1 MTINYKHTINLPKTD
16 FPMRANLAK
25 REPGILAFWDEINLY
40 QKLREAGEGKEK
52 WVLHDGPPYA
62 NGPLHIG
69 HAVNKILK
77 DVIVKSKTMSGCD
90 SPYVP
95 GWDCHGLPIEHE
107 VEKDLGRD
115 TYRNDPSRFRK
126 ACRAFAL
133 KQIDIQRQGF
143 IRMGVIGDWFNP
155 YLTMD
160 YRTEADTVRALA
172 RILEN
177 GHMMHDLMTVYW
189 CADCASALAEAE
201 VEYFDKKSTTVDVR
215 MAAADRKAALEIFGV
230 DSTADDMPVS
240 CVIWTTTPWTLPAN
254 RAVAIH
260 SAFDYSLIKSAV
272 AEGASEYLIIASDMI
287 ESCFARYGISDF
299 EVVGQTEG
307 RELLGL
313 RFSHPI
319 DKHDRQVPMIPS
331 EHVTLD
337 AGTGLVHTAPGHGHE
352 DFSLGKEHGLE
363 IYNPVG
369 PTGRFLENVPHI
381 GGKSVDEGG
390 KILIELLRSRGD
402 LVSSDVLAHSYA
414 HCWRHK
420 SPILYR
426 ATPQWFIS
434 MDRTGLRDR
443 ALEAIKSVQW
453 VPDWGEARID
463 GMVRNRPDWCL
474 SRQRVWGTPITMFT
488 HKETG
493 ELHPDTPEIFEKV
506 AKKVEQGGIDAWF
519 DTDASEFIGA
529 DSANY
534 QKLTDV
540 LDVWFDSGATHH
552 TVLNQRGEMTN
563 PAGMYLE
570 GSDQHRGWFQSSLL
584 VSTAVTDDAPY
595 QSVLTHGFTVDGKG
609 RKMSK
614 SVGNVIDPQEIINT
628 LGADVLRLW
637 VASTEYEAEMGISQ
651 EILTRTTDS
660 YRRIRNTARF
670 LVGNL
675 DGFEVSDCAPWG
687 EMLALDQWALHTAK
701 RLDEEI
707 VKAYD
712 DYRFHVICQKI
723 HRFCIVE
730 MGGFY
735 LDVIK
740 DRLYTM
746 PRSSRG
752 RLSAQTAMF
761 HILNAMVRWLAPV
774 LSFTAEEIWKYV
786 PGRTEQSIQLTA
798 WYEGWPAECFAD
810 DAVDERFWSRVIA
823 VRDEVNREIEVQR
836 NEGAVGSSL
845 NADAVIS
852 CTKATRDILEKLGD
866 ELKFVMITSS
876 TELKTIS
883 PPKKKKDSKSKA
895 EPVKVQIRRNEHPKC
910 IRCWHQT
917 ASVGT
922 HAEHPEICSRCVE
935 NIEGAGEVR
944 QFA

>member
-1 MTINYKHTINLPKTD
+1 MTNYKHTINLPKTD

-25 REPGILAFWDEINLY
+25 REPDTLAFWNEIDIY
-40 QKLREAGEGKEK
+40 QMLREVGKDKKK

-62 NGPLHIG
+62 NGALHIG

-77 DVIVKSKTMSGCD
+77 DVIVKSKTLAGYD

-107 VEKDLGRD
+107 VEKKLGREA
-115 TYRNDPSRFRK
+115 YRQDPAGFRK
-126 ACRAFAL
+126 ACRNFATQ
-133 KQIDIQRQGF
+133 QIDIQRKGF

-155 YLTMD
+155 YLTMNFK
-160 YRTEADTVRALA
+160 TEANTVRALA
-172 RILEN
+172 RIFKN

-189 CADCASALAEAE
+189 CSNCASALAEAE
-201 VEYFDKKSTTVDVR
+201 VEYFDKTSTTVDVR
-215 MAAADRKAALEIFGV
+215 LEAAQREAVLEAFGV
-230 DSTADDMPVS
+230 TAKSDDWPIS

-260 SAFDYSLIKSAV
+260 SVLEYSLVKSPLKSG
-272 AEGASEYLIIASDMI
+272 EFEYLIIASEMV
-287 ESCFARYGISDF
+287 ESCFERYGMTNY
-299 EVVGQTEG
+299 EVIARAEG
-307 RELLGL
+307 RQLIGL
-313 RFSHPI
+313 RFAHPI
-319 DKHDRQVPMIPS
+319 DRHDHIVPMIPS
-331 EHVTLD
+331 EHVTLE

-352 DFSLGKEHGLE
+352 DFALGKEHNLE

-369 PTGRFLENVPHI
+369 PNGSFLADVPHV

-390 KILIELLRSRGD
+390 QYLIELLASRGH
-402 LVSSDVLAHSYA
+402 LVASDEIEHSYA

-434 MDRTGLRDR
+434 MDRTGLRSQ
-443 ALEAIKSVQW
+443 ALEAIKAVRW
-453 VPDWGEARID
+453 VPTWGEARID

-474 SRQRVWGTPITMFT
+474 SRQRVWGTPIAMFT

-493 ELHPDTPEIFEKV
+493 QLHPDTLEIFERV

-519 DTDASEFIGA
+519 NADPADFIGE
-529 DSANY
+529 DSENY
-534 QKLTDV
+534 SKINDV
-540 LDVWFDSGATHH
+540 LDVWFDSGATHYS
-552 TVLNQRGEMTN
+552 VLNHRDELTN

-584 VSTAVTDDAPY
+584 VSTAITGKAPY
-595 QSVLTHGFTVDGKG
+595 QSVLTHGFTVDGQG

-614 SVGNVIDPQEIINT
+614 SVGNVIGPQEIIDT

-637 VASTEYEAEMGISQ
+637 VTSTEYEAEMGISK

-675 DGFEVSDCAPWG
+675 DQFEVANAIPWH
-687 EMLALDQWALHTAK
+687 EMLALDQWAIHTAMK
-701 RLDEEI
+701 LQDEI
-707 VKAYD
+707 VEAYD
-712 DYRFHVICQKI
+712 NYRFHLICQKI

-746 PRSSRG
+746 PRMSRG
-752 RLSAQTAMF
+752 RLSAQTAMY
-761 HILNAMVRWLAPV
+761 HILNALVRWLTPV
-774 LSFTAEEIWKYV
+774 LSFTAEEIWRYV
-786 PGRTEQSIQLTA
+786 PGKTEKSVLLTT
-798 WYEGWPAECFAD
+798 WYEAWPSECFAE
-810 DAVDERFWSRVIA
+810 DAVDTDFWSQIIAIREQINRVI
-823 VRDEVNREIEVQR
+823 EIRR
-836 NEGAVGSSL
+836 NEGVIGSSL
-845 NADAVIS
+845 AADVTIYGSNTLCSA
-852 CTKATRDILEKLGD
+852 LEKLGD
-866 ELKFVMITSS
+866 EVKFLTITSS
-876 TELKTIS
+876 ATVKPIHAAKHLLDDAESGELVVEVLQSEYK
-883 PPKKKKDSKSKA
+883 
-895 EPVKVQIRRNEHPKC
+895 KC

-917 ASVGT
+917 ADVG
-922 HAEHPEICSRCVE
+922 ANPEHPEICLRCVE
-935 NIEGAGEVR
+935 NIEGSGEVR
-944 QFA
+944 QYA

>member
-1 MTINYKHTINLPKTD
+1 MTHYKHTINLPKTE
-16 FPMRANLAK
+16 FPMRANLAR
-25 REPGILAFWDEINLY
+25 REPDILKFWNEIDIY
-40 QKLREAGEGKEK
+40 QKLRDAGEGKEK

-62 NGPLHIG
+62 NGALHIG

-77 DVIVKSKTMSGCD
+77 DVIVKSKTMAGYD

-107 VEKDLGRD
+107 VEKKLGRKAF
-115 TYRNDPSRFRK
+115 RNDPSGFRK
-126 ACRAFAL
+126 ACREFATR
-133 KQIDIQRQGF
+133 QIDIQRQGF

-155 YLTMD
+155 YLTMNFK
-160 YRTEADTVRALA
+160 TEANTVRALA

-201 VEYFDKKSTTVDVR
+201 VEYFDKVSMAVDVR
-215 MAAADRKAALEIFGV
+215 MEAADRRAVLDVFGV
-230 DSTADDMPVS
+230 SSAADDAAVS

-260 SAFDYSLIKSAV
+260 SAFEYSLLRSPIAPDRY
-272 AEGASEYLIIASDMI
+272 EYLIVATEMVQ
-287 ESCFARYGISDF
+287 SCFERYGIGGYKVAGSTT
-299 EVVGQTEG
+299 GQ
-307 RELLGL
+307 ELLGL
-313 RFSHPI
+313 RFAHPI
-319 DKHDRQVPMIPS
+319 DGHSRPVPMISS

-337 AGTGLVHTAPGHGHE
+337 AGTGLVHTAPGHGHD
-352 DFSLGKEHGLE
+352 DFALGKEHGLE

-369 PTGRFLENVPHI
+369 PTGHFLPDVPHVAGRFI
-381 GGKSVDEGG
+381 DEGTT
-390 KILIELLRSRGD
+390 ILIELLKSRGH
-402 LVSSDVLAHSYA
+402 LVASATVEHSYA

-434 MDRTGLRDR
+434 MDRKELRDR
-443 ALEAIKSVQW
+443 ALKAVQAVDW
-453 VPDWGEARID
+453 IPDWGAARID

-474 SRQRVWGTPITMFT
+474 SRQRVWGTPITLFT

-493 ELHPDTPEIFEKV
+493 ELHPDTLAIFERV
-506 AKKVEQGGIDAWF
+506 AKKIERAGIDGWF
-519 DTDASEFIGA
+519 DTDSAEFIGA
-529 DSANY
+529 DSECY
-534 QKLTDV
+534 DKVTDV
-540 LDVWFDSGATHH
+540 LDVWFDSGATHYS
-552 TVLNQRGEMTN
+552 VLNHRDEMTN

-584 VSTAVTDDAPY
+584 VSTAITGSAPY
-595 QSVLTHGFTVDGKG
+595 RSVLTHGFTVDGKG

-614 SVGNVIDPQEIINT
+614 SIGNVIDPQEIIDT

-637 VASTEYEAEMGISQ
+637 VSSTEYDAEMGISK

-675 DGFEVSDCAPWG
+675 DGFEVSERMPWAR
-687 EMLALDQWALHTAK
+687 MIALDQWAVHTAMK
-701 RLDEEI
+701 LQKEI
-707 VKAYD
+707 VEAYEN
-712 DYRFHVICQKI
+712 YRFHLICQKI

-746 PRSSRG
+746 PRLSRG
-752 RLSAQTAMF
+752 RLSAQSAMH

-774 LSFTAEEIWKYV
+774 LSFTAEEIWRYV
-786 PGRTEQSIQLTA
+786 PGRTEESILLAT
-798 WYEGWPAECFAD
+798 WYDDWPAECTEG
-810 DAVDERFWSRVIA
+810 AVDHHFWSQVIA
-823 VRDEVNREIEVQR
+823 VRELVNREIEKQR
-836 NEGAVGSSL
+836 NEGVIGSSL
-845 NADAVIS
+845 DAEVDLYCS
-852 CTKATRDILEKLGD
+852 DAMRETLERLGD
-866 ELKFVMITSS
+866 ELRFLTITSNVR
-876 TELKTIS
+876 LKEI
-883 PPKKKKDSKSKA
+883 DSAPRSDSDRKSEDVIVYAAKA
-895 EPVKVQIRRNEHPKC
+895 DFPKC
-910 IRCWHQT
+910 VRCWHQT
-917 ASVGT
+917 ADVGT
-922 HAEHPEICSRCVE
+922 VARHPEICSRCVE
-935 NIEGAGEVR
+935 NIEGKGELR